1 MSQVVFEMS
10 DDVAIATTSNPP
22 AELFDTNQIAGLRD
36 ALRAATEHRARA
48 MVIKSDAPLFSGGAD
63 VATVFRGKS
72 RQEGRDLLSDGMEM
86 VAELED
92 APFPII
98 AAVNGLCF
106 AAGLEVAL
114 ACDFIIAADDAV
126 FAQVEALIGVTT
138 LLGGVYRLAER
149 CGPAIAREIVYT
161 ADQYTA
167 EQFAQWH
174 IVNRVVPAADLHKTA
189 VDVAR
194 KIARGPMLA
203 HVQTK
208 RLVRHALAHDSRAA
222 DRLVLDDATSLYET
236 GDMQNAVSYLVEH
249 GARKFRANH
258 HEIVFEGR

>member
-1 MSQVVFEMS
+1 MSHVTFEMS

-22 AELFDTNQIAGLRD
+22 AELFDSEQIAGLRD
-36 ALRAATEHRARA
+36 AVRTATQGHARA

-72 RQEGRDLLSDGMEM
+72 RQQGRDLLSDGMEM
-86 VAELED
+86 IAELED
-92 APFPII
+92 APFPVI
-98 AAVNGLCF
+98 AAVNGLCL

-114 ACDFIIAADDAV
+114 ACDFIVAADDTV

-161 ADQYTA
+161 ANHYSA

-174 IVNRVVPAADLHKTA
+174 IVNRVVPAADLHHTV
-189 VDVAR
+189 VDLAR
-194 KIARGPMLA
+194 KIAKGPALA
-203 HVQTK
+203 HLQTK

-222 DRLVLDDATSLYET
+222 DRLVLDEATSLYESD
-236 GDMQNAVSYLVEH
+236 DMQNAVGYLVEH
-249 GARKFRANH
+249 GARSFRKNH
-258 HEIVFEGR
+258 SEIVFEGR